1 MSRVCQ
7 ITGKSAMSGN
17 YVSHSNHKTRR
28 LFNINLSKRRFYLPE
43 EDRWIELKVTTSGV
57 KYINKVGLQTA
68 LKNAVAN
75 GFITKY

>member
-1 MSRVCQ
+1 
-7 ITGKSAMSGN
+7 MSGN

-57 KYINKVGLQTA
+57 KYINKVGLLPA

-75 GFITKY
+75 GFLTKY